1 MCAKRL
7 KVLLVG
13 TELFGFRHLGLLGNA
28 HLRKKH
34 LAQLP
39 CRVDVQIRLPGLG
52 PHRSLQFR
60 QLAVQL
66 HGIGG
71 QRLRVDPHTCHLDV
85 GQHGDHRR
93 LDLEIEV
100 LQSDLLD
107 QREEHPLE
115 PERDVGILRGVLL
128 HALDVHQVHRQL
140 LGTLADQR
148 LDLDRPVVQVLFGQ
162 DVHVVAR
169 FGIQQVVEDHRI
181 VEAAPDLNA
190 QLPQHHQVELDVLA
204 DLGDAFVLEQRAD
217 DLRIFTCGLLPEGH
231 VPRLEGLHGQR
242 KAHDPVVEDVESR
255 RLGIEAELL
264 VTAHRGNHLPQMVG
278 TLHER
283 IFVGRGL
290 RRLEL
295 HRLGFS
301 LQVGRRNRRRR
312 HRNHGLTEEV
322 SLSGQRR
329 LLCRG

>member
-1 MCAKRL
+1 MFCRLGFVDERRPGGRHRLVERRMDPSRAAVDQLRQRLDIGRQEFLHPAVFEDQVDDPVFVRKRL

-115 PERDVGILRGVLL
+115 PERDVGILPRRTPSRARRSPGPSSAAW
-128 HALDVHQVHRQL
+128 HPCRSASRSRSAGSS
-140 LGTLADQR
+140 GTFRPGCSCCGAIRDPAGSGGSSYRRSGPGPQR
-148 LDLDRPVVQVLFGQ
+148 PT
-162 DVHVVAR
+162 A
-169 FGIQQVVEDHRI
+169 
-181 VEAAPDLNA
+181 AAP
-190 QLPQHHQVELDVLA
+190 
-204 DLGDAFVLEQRAD
+204 
-217 DLRIFTCGLLPEGH
+217 
-231 VPRLEGLHGQR
+231 
-242 KAHDPVVEDVESR
+242 S
-255 RLGIEAELL
+255 
-264 VTAHRGNHLPQMVG
+264 
-278 TLHER
+278 
-283 IFVGRGL
+283 GR
-290 RRLEL
+290 
-295 HRLGFS
+295 
-301 LQVGRRNRRRR
+301 
-312 HRNHGLTEEV
+312 T
-322 SLSGQRR
+322 
-329 LLCRG
+329 